1 MTNPL
6 CVIIDYGIGN
16 VFSVVEA
23 IKKLDASVLLTS
35 DRAAILAANRVILPG
50 VGAFGRAADTLR
62 EMHLDE
68 TIHDFISTGRPFLG
82 ICVGMQ
88 VMMEQGLEFGTHK
101 GLGLLKGTVE
111 KVALDDK
118 DGRPLRVPLIGWN
131 AVHPTA
137 ASRWR
142 GTPFS
147 GLTPPSDFYFVHSYS
162 VKAADPGDV
171 AAIVHAGT
179 GQITAAI
186 QRDNITGVQFH
197 PERSADAGRAFL
209 SGFLAL

>member
-1 MTNPL
+1 MTSPS

-16 VFSVVEA
+16 VFSVAEA
-23 IKKLDASVLLTS
+23 LKKLDASFVLTS
-35 DRAAILAANRVILPG
+35 DRAAILAADRVILPG

-68 TIHDFISTGRPFLG
+68 TIYDFIATGRPFLG

-88 VMMEQGLEFGTHK
+88 VMMEQGLEFGTHR
-101 GLGLLKGTVE
+101 GLGLFKGTVE
-111 KVALDDK
+111 KIAVNDQN
-118 DGRPLRVPLIGWN
+118 GRPLRVPLIGWN
-131 AVHPTA
+131 AVHPTG
-137 ASRWR
+137 ASRWQ
-142 GTPFS
+142 GTPLS
-147 GLTPPSDFYFVHSYS
+147 DLAPPSDFYFVHSYA
-162 VKAADPGDV
+162 VQAADPDDV

-179 GQITAAI
+179 GRITAAI

-197 PERSADAGRAFL
+197 PERSAGAGRSFL